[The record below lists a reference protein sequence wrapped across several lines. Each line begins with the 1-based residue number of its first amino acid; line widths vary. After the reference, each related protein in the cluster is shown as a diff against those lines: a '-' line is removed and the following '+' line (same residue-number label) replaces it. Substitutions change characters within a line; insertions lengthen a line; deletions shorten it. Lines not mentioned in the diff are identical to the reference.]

1 MRKDKS
7 EQGWKQKSL
16 ESLENNKWP
25 DQKEYLTGLI
35 KRCHEYRKIPLN
47 QLTVGQL
54 RTLIA
59 QKIGLKYLMPIAIEF
74 LSVDILIEGD
84 FYSGDLLE
92 SIVKIEQSFWQQNI
106 ALEQELVDLINSNI
120 EKISNLELSFSN
132 LKGINA

>member
-7 EQGWKQKSL
+7 EQRWKQKSL

-106 ALEQELVDLINSNI
+106 ALEQQLVDLINSNI
-120 EKISNLELSFSN
+120 EKISYLELSFSN